1 MTTMQSAQLA
11 YDNRTPDESPDPL
24 ELVEVT
30 NWIEAEAERLLSGH
44 DVTIGSR
51 VIVSAYQ
58 LSDMVAEEVVKRF
71 QAGDDQDGNLGQ
83 LVLAALDYEPA
94 KASGCALGLFGADAD
109 WCRDAAI
116 ELLEPF
122 ASDILDQII
131 EDNRDDDF

>member
-1 MTTMQSAQLA
+1 MNNLEKAQMA

-30 NWIEAEAERLLSGH
+30 NWIEAEAERLLTGH
-44 DVTIGSR
+44 DVTIGNR

-58 LSDMVAEEVVKRF
+58 LSDMVAEEVAKRF

-83 LVLAALDYEPA
+83 LILAALDYEPA
-94 KASGCALGLFGADAD
+94 KACGCALGLFGSDAD

-122 ASDILDQII
+122 AKDILDQII

>member
-1 MTTMQSAQLA
+1 MTPMQSAQLA
-11 YDNRTPDESPDPL
+11 YDNRTPDESQDPL
-24 ELVEVT
+24 ELVEVI
-30 NWIEAEAERLLSGH
+30 NWIEAEAERLLTGH
-44 DVTIGSR
+44 DVTIGNR

-83 LVLAALDYEPA
+83 LILAALDYEPA
-94 KASGCALGLFGADAD
+94 KACGCALGLFGADAD

-131 EDNRDDDF
+131 EDNRDDNY